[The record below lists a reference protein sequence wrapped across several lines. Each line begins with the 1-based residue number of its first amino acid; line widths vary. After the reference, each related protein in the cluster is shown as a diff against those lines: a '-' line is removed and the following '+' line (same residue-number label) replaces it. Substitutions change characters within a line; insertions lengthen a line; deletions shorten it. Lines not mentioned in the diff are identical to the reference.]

1 MKKRET
7 IILELLSEQ
16 GKVDVVTLAEKL
28 GVSQVTV
35 RKDLDILEGK
45 GIVRREHGYAVFGGS
60 DDINNRLAI
69 NYEQKRLIAKR
80 AAELVA
86 PGETV
91 MIESGS
97 CCALLAEEIARTKP
111 GATIITNSAF
121 IANYIRRVNKVR
133 VVLLGGDFQ
142 NDAQVMVGPI
152 LRTCAAQFYVD
163 KLFVGTDGFSAK
175 LGFTNN
181 DHLRVQAVRDM
192 AEHAE
197 QVVVERSDIPVYG
210 DIVVVE
216 YYKDIGLA
224 DSGIIKP
231 LEGETSSQGTVSNQG
246 DGFIIQPLEFCSFG
260 KTESCGYGCR

>member
-35 RKDLDILEGK
+35 RKDLDALERK
-45 GIVRREHGYAVFGGS
+45 GILRREHGYAIFGGN
-60 DDINNRLAI
+60 DDINNRLAFH
-69 NYEQKRLIAKR
+69 YEEKRLIAKE
-80 AAELVA
+80 AAKLVA

-91 MIESGS
+91 MIENGS
-97 CCALLAEEIARTKP
+97 CCALLAEEIAKTKP

-121 IANYIRRVNKVR
+121 IASYIRRIDKVR

-163 KLFVGTDGFSAK
+163 KLFVGTDGYTTR
-175 LGFTNN
+175 LGFTNS
-181 DHLRVQAVRDM
+181 DHLRVQAVQDM

-197 QVVVERSDIPVYG
+197 QVI
-210 DIVVVE
+210 IV
-216 YYKDIGLA
+216 
-224 DSGIIKP
+224 
-231 LEGETSSQGTVSNQG
+231 
-246 DGFIIQPLEFCSFG
+246 
-260 KTESCGYGCR
+260 TESMKFSHQSVVPMNLGDRIKCVVTDTLMPPDKEEELTAKGIRVYKAGEVRSVEE

>member
-7 IILELLSEQ
+7 IILELLAEY
-16 GKVDVVTLAEKL
+16 GKIDVVTLAEKL

-35 RKDLDILEGK
+35 RKDLDVLERRGIL
-45 GIVRREHGYAVFGGS
+45 RREHGCAIFGGS
-60 DDINNRLAI
+60 DDLNNRLAI
-69 NYEQKRLIAKR
+69 RYEEKRLIAKR
-80 AAELVA
+80 AAQLVS

-111 GATIITNSAF
+111 DATIITNSAF
-121 IANYIRRVNKVR
+121 IASFIRNVNKVR

-163 KLFVGTDGFSAK
+163 KLFVGTDGYSAK

-192 AEHAE
+192 ADHAE
-197 QVVVERSDIPVYG
+197 QV
-210 DIVVVE
+210 IVVTESVKFNQQGVVPMQLDGCKLSVVTDDQLPSE
-216 YYKDIGLA
+216 KEAELVT
-224 DSGIIKP
+224 SGIRVYKVGQT
-231 LEGETSSQGTVSNQG
+231 EG
-246 DGFIIQPLEFCSFG
+246 
-260 KTESCGYGCR
+260 K